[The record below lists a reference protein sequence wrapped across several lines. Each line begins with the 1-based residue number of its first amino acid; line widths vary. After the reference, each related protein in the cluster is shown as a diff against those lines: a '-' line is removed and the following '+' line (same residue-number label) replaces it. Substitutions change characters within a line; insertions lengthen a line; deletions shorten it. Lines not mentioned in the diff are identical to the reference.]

1 MDKFYKEFY
10 ASRLDEWKNKYIKLL
25 ELRKLVKLIVKD
37 IEKHGGKIE
46 RKNGRFSILED
57 SRNSIQLDRRSV
69 GLSALDD
76 KENLFNKN
84 APIFETPVMYDIENT
99 FNEIEDLTYSD
110 DIKIFLYFLNIE
122 IYNVYVFYLSQEKE
136 IYTRTNEHLYKRKN
150 LEKMEENE
158 VLEELKDLTDIAYL
172 TYSFYLYADLNI
184 EAIHQILKYFDEH
197 FMEVNGNISLNKLY
211 FNKYLTQN
219 ESDLKYILSFK
230 TVIESTALLESYR
243 KELIQLYP
251 NNNEIKTQ
259 AKELNDVLVYL
270 ISKNT
275 DRVNEE
281 IYEVYINSNKKGGV
295 IKQKKNVDVDIQNS
309 FFIDIHKAD
318 DYLKRLEELQYD
330 RKMRIKM
337 TIKNKINIIILFLY
351 IFLNSLYFI
360 IPYSTI
366 YFNYKN
372 TEANNDGNGKNNEF
386 NHFEFL
392 GIILSST
399 HIGILISRFIYSY
412 FSKFKNAYIFYCIC
426 FLLSFIFIISSSF
439 IKLEKHSDDTLLYIH
454 TLLFILSRFFLGLSN
469 ERIITR
475 KYLIL
480 FIPESQMR
488 YFSMLFLLTS
498 YIGLIAGAILIFF
511 VDKFPKVLNNELREL
526 LIYIIGLA
534 ISFIH
539 LILILILFT
548 EPNNEEGDMLT
559 QILGIQEVMY
569 DNPDEGLLKDDKSQ
583 GKQKEKGPSIN
594 DQSKD
599 FSDDLT
605 FQENNKEMKIDN
617 NIDDE
622 EKNEKEK
629 EKVLSKDQLEGLNS
643 IEKDIILMNQKN
655 NFDDVNL
662 VGNEIERIKKNQIN
676 NNRSFRKSFLAFIIT
691 LFLSNMINEYIL
703 IKTPFILEKA
713 TGIDLDNKNKKWIV
727 ATTFILLLLSS
738 FPLIVFCRIIKKFD
752 IGRRYLL
759 VIYFLIF
766 IILVVTGVYKFKIT
780 DDDKQKPLLAII
792 FVTYLLNN
800 CLEGIT
806 HLLIEKIIP
815 SFAKFCGKNMKYLFS
830 YFIHIGKAF
839 GGIAFFFFYLFL
851 YKNEKKDEK
860 YFNIDNIES
869 IFFITITFIFFIISL
884 ICYSSLRVRAFAKL
898 RYYDD

>member
-69 GLSALDD
+69 GLSALED

-84 APIFETPVMYDIENT
+84 APIFETPVMYEIENT

-110 DIKIFLYFLNIE
+110 DIKIFLYFLNME

-150 LEKMEENE
+150 LDKMEENE

-243 KELIQLYP
+243 KELIELYP

-295 IKQKKNVDVDIQNS
+295 IKQKKNVDIDIQNS

-330 RKMRIKM
+330 KKMKIKM

-360 IPYSTI
+360 IPYTSI
-366 YFNYKN
+366 YFNYKD
-372 TEANNDGNGKNNEF
+372 ADKKNDKKNKKF

-392 GIILSST
+392 GIILAST
-399 HIGILISRFIYSY
+399 HIGILVSRIIYSH

-439 IKLEKHSDDTLLYIH
+439 INLDKHSDDALFFVH
-454 TLLFILSRFFLGLSN
+454 TILFIFSRFFLGLSN

-488 YFSMLFLLTS
+488 YFSLLFLLTS
-498 YIGLIAGAILIFF
+498 YIGLIAGATLIFF
-511 VDKFPKVLNNELREL
+511 IDNIPKVLNNELNEFL
-526 LIYIIGLA
+526 LYIIGFG

-539 LILILILFT
+539 LLIILILFT
-548 EPNNEEGDMLT
+548 EPNNEEGDMLM
-559 QILGIQEVMY
+559 QILGIQEVI
-569 DNPDEGLLKDDKSQ
+569 DGNPDEGLLKDDKSQ
-583 GKQKEKGPSIN
+583 VKIREKGPSIN

-617 NIDDE
+617 LDE
-622 EKNEKEK
+622 EEKIEK

-676 NNRSFRKSFLAFIIT
+676 NNKSFRKSFLAFVIT

-703 IKTPFILEKA
+703 IKTPFILEKV
-713 TGIDLDNKNKKWIV
+713 TDIGNKDKKWIV

-766 IILVVTGVYKFKIT
+766 ITLIVTGVYKFKFN
-780 DDDKQKPLLAII
+780 DEDENKQKPLLAII

-806 HLLIEKIIP
+806 HLLIEKMIP

-839 GGIAFFFFYLFL
+839 GGISFFFFYLFL
-851 YKNEKKDEK
+851 YENKKEKNNEK

-869 IFFITITFIFFIISL
+869 MFFITITFIFFIISL